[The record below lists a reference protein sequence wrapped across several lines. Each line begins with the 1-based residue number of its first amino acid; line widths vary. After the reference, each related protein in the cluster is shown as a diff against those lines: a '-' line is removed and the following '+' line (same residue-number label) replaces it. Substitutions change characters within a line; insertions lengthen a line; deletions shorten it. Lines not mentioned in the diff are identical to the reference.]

1 MHLQSGHLR
10 PAKAHVAVK
19 NKVERLSALVCQ
31 HTTQM
36 LLPRIDKRIDD
47 LQYENYNV
55 PMLMYGER
63 KLIIRDRYHDMSGG
77 AYQHVET
84 DYEDAR
90 IEKEYELHEHTF
102 RDIHDATELNKLS
115 KLNDML
121 EKMLRNKN
129 VSNKQMQSTLT
140 VEEYASYIASLDLVS
155 HPAEIMYGDGMP
167 SELSTYNTFLRR
179 ADLQNNKFEKMY
191 DEKTYRKKNY
201 NSASVTAASNKAES
215 LYESALERLGEIWG
229 VASHSERFEL
239 QNWLDREI
247 DLDEGAN
254 TKLSI
259 DCVGIP
265 RVRGSKSKNALDSGL
280 PKLSKRLKRKECQL
294 QAICSAACAIAFV
307 SENEDADVINEEAS
321 KSGVERQ
328 KKLHALINNLDDDFI

>member
-1 MHLQSGHLR
+1 MHQQSVRQRL
-10 PAKAHVAVK
+10 AKAQDVVK

-47 LQYENYNV
+47 LQYENYNI
-55 PMLMYGER
+55 PTFMYGER
-63 KLIIRDRYHDMSGG
+63 KLIMRDRYHQLSSG
-77 AYQHVET
+77 AYQHVEA

-90 IEKEYELHEHTF
+90 IKKEYNMHEHKF
-102 RDIHDATELNKLS
+102 RDIHESNELTKLS

-140 VEEYASYIASLDLVS
+140 ADEYANYIASLDLVS
-155 HPAEIMYGDGMP
+155 HSVEIMYGDGMP
-167 SELSTYNTFLRR
+167 SELRDYNTYVRR
-179 ADLQNNKFEKMY
+179 ADFQNNKFEKMHG
-191 DEKTYRKKNY
+191 EKTFRKKNY
-201 NSASVTAASNKAES
+201 TSASITAASNKAES
-215 LYESALERLGEIWG
+215 LYEDALERLREIWG
-229 VASHSERFEL
+229 VASHAERFEL

-247 DLDEGAN
+247 DVEEGAN
-254 TKLSI
+254 SKLSI
-259 DCVGIP
+259 DCGGIP

-294 QAICSAACAIAFV
+294 QALRSAACAIAFETEV
-307 SENEDADVINEEAS
+307 VEEVKIPSSVIKN
-321 KSGVERQ
+321 
-328 KKLHALINNLDDDFI
+328 KLQDLLKLRDDY

>member
-1 MHLQSGHLR
+1 MDAELQSGRQR

-55 PMLMYGER
+55 PVLMYGER
-63 KLIIRDRYHDMSGG
+63 KLVMSDRYHHSSSG
-77 AYQHVET
+77 AYQHVEA

-90 IEKEYELHEHTF
+90 IEKEYDMYEHTF
-102 RDIHDATELNKLS
+102 REIQDASELSKLS
-115 KLNDML
+115 KLNDLL

-129 VSNKQMQSTLT
+129 VSNNQMRSSLT
-140 VEEYASYIASLDLVS
+140 ADEYANYITSLDLVS
-155 HPAEIMYGDGMP
+155 HSAEIMYGDGMP
-167 SELSTYNTFLRR
+167 SELRDYNTYVRR
-179 ADLQNNKFEKMY
+179 ADFQNNKFEKMHG
-191 DEKTYRKKNY
+191 EKTFRKKNY
-201 NSASVTAASNKAES
+201 TTASITAASNKAES
-215 LYESALERLGEIWG
+215 LYEDALERLGEIWG
-229 VASHSERFEL
+229 VASHAERFEL

-247 DLDEGAN
+247 DLEEGAN
-254 TKLSI
+254 SKLSI
-259 DCVGIP
+259 DCGGIP

-294 QAICSAACAIAFV
+294 QTLRSAACAIAFEAELV
-307 SENEDADVINEEAS
+307 EEVAIPS
-321 KSGVERQ
+321 SFLKN
-328 KKLHALINNLDDDFI
+328 KLQDLLKLRDDY

>member
-77 AYQHVET
+77 AYKHVEA

-102 RDIHDATELNKLS
+102 RDIHQATELTKLS

-129 VSNKQMQSTLT
+129 VTNTQLRSTLS
-140 VEEYASYIASLDLVS
+140 EQEYADYVTSLELMS
-155 HPAEIMYGDGMP
+155 QPSEIMYGDGMP
-167 SELSTYNTFLRR
+167 SELRDYISYVRR
-179 ADLQNNKFEKMY
+179 ADFQSNKYENMHELKRY
-191 DEKTYRKKNY
+191 GKAKYSSQT
-201 NSASVTAASNKAES
+201 VTNASNKAEG

-229 VASHSERFEL
+229 IASPAEKYEI
-239 QNWLDREI
+239 QNWMDREI
-247 DLDEGAN
+247 DLDEGAK
-254 TKLSI
+254 TMLST
-259 DCVGIP
+259 DCIGIP

-280 PKLSKRLKRKECQL
+280 PKLSKRIKRKECQL
-294 QAICSAACAIAFV
+294 QALRNAACAIAFEV
-307 SENEDADVINEEAS
+307 EVIEEVTVPS
-321 KSGVERQ
+321 SVLKNKLQ
-328 KKLHALINNLDDDFI
+328 NLLKLHDDY

>member
-1 MHLQSGHLR
+1 VVLQSVCQR
-10 PAKAHVAVK
+10 PVKVQHVAVK

-31 HTTQM
+31 HTTQL

-55 PMLMYGER
+55 PTFMYGER
-63 KLIIRDRYHDMSGG
+63 KLIMRDRYHQLSSG

-90 IEKEYELHEHTF
+90 IEKEYEMHEHTF
-102 RDIHDATELNKLS
+102 RDIHEATELTKLS

-129 VSNKQMQSTLT
+129 VSNKQMQSNLT
-140 VEEYASYIASLDLVS
+140 AEEYANYITSLDLVS
-155 HPAEIMYGDGMP
+155 HSAENMYGDGMP
-167 SELSTYNTFLRR
+167 SELRDYNTYVRR
-179 ADLQNNKFEKMY
+179 ADFQNNKFEKMHG
-191 DEKTYRKKNY
+191 EKTYRKKNY
-201 NSASVTAASNKAES
+201 SSASITAASNKAES
-215 LYESALERLGEIWG
+215 LYENALERLGEIWG
-229 VASHSERFEL
+229 VASSAERFEL
-239 QNWLDREI
+239 QNWMDREI
-247 DLDEGAN
+247 DLDGGAN

-294 QAICSAACAIAFV
+294 QALRSAACAIAFEAEV
-307 SENEDADVINEEAS
+307 VEEVTIS
-321 KSGVERQ
+321 SSVLKN
-328 KKLHALINNLDDDFI
+328 KLQDLLKLCDDY

>member
-1 MHLQSGHLR
+1 MQSVHRRL
-10 PAKAHVAVK
+10 AKAPSALK

-31 HTTQM
+31 HTTQL

-55 PMLMYGER
+55 PTLMYGER
-63 KLIIRDRYHDMSGG
+63 KLIMRDRFQDLSGTNY
-77 AYQHVET
+77 AILET

-90 IEKEYELHEHTF
+90 VEKTYELHEHTF
-102 RDIHDATELNKLS
+102 REIRDTHELFKLS

-121 EKMLRNKN
+121 EKMLRKKN
-129 VSNKQMQSTLT
+129 VSNKQMQFTLT
-140 VEEYASYIASLDLVS
+140 AEEYANYIASLDLVS
-155 HPAEIMYGDGMP
+155 NASEFMYGGGMP
-167 SELSTYNTFLRR
+167 SELGDYNTYVKR
-179 ADLQNNKFEKMY
+179 ADFQNNKFEKMHG
-191 DEKTYRKKNY
+191 EKTYRKKNY
-201 NSASVTAASNKAES
+201 SSASITAASNKAES
-215 LYESALERLGEIWG
+215 LYESALERLGEVWG
-229 VASHSERFEL
+229 VASHAERFEL
-239 QNWLDREI
+239 QNWMDREI

-294 QAICSAACAIAFV
+294 QALRSAACAIAFEAEV
-307 SENEDADVINEEAS
+307 VEEVTIS
-321 KSGVERQ
+321 SSVLKN
-328 KKLHALINNLDDDFI
+328 KLQDLLKLCDDY

>member
-1 MHLQSGHLR
+1 MRQH
-10 PAKAHVAVK
+10 PAKAHVVAK

-36 LLPRIDKRIDD
+36 LLPRIDKRLDD
-47 LQYENYNV
+47 LQYENYNI
-55 PMLMYGER
+55 PTFMYGER
-63 KLIIRDRYHDMSGG
+63 KLIIRDRYHQMSSG
-77 AYQHVET
+77 AYQHVEA

-90 IEKEYELHEHTF
+90 VEKKYVLHEHTF
-102 RDIHDATELNKLS
+102 SEIHDRLELNKLS

-129 VSNKQMQSTLT
+129 ISNKQMQSTLT
-140 VEEYASYIASLDLVS
+140 DEEYANYITSLDLVS
-155 HPAEIMYGDGMP
+155 HSAEIMYGDGMP
-167 SELSTYNTFLRR
+167 SELSDYNTYVKR
-179 ADLQNNKFEKMY
+179 ADFQNNKFEKMHG
-191 DEKTYRKKNY
+191 EKTFRKKNY
-201 NSASVTAASNKAES
+201 SSASITAASNKAES

-229 VASHSERFEL
+229 VASHAERFEL

-247 DLDEGAN
+247 DLDEGVKS
-254 TKLSI
+254 KLSI

-294 QAICSAACAIAFV
+294 QALRSAACTIAFETEVVEEVAV
-307 SENEDADVINEEAS
+307 SSSVLKN
-321 KSGVERQ
+321 
-328 KKLHALINNLDDDFI
+328 KLQNLLKLRNDY